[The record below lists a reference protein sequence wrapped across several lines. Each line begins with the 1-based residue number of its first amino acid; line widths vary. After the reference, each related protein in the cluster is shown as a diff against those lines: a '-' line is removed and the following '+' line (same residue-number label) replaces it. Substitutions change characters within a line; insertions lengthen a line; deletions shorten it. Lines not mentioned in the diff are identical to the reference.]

1 MVAPLIA
8 PIDCE
13 WVPVWQVDADHSGK
27 IDFDEFVSMIRKLK
41 PKNKARNSAEACST
55 AFLVLTNVK
64 NGRPREVRQI
74 VPVPRRAEAGAML
87 LTMRD
92 LGYDDEAIISILL
105 ALYSHHAPEEPDGS
119 VNSNVNNG
127 GVVSHSIERN
137 GGGGSGSGGGGGG
150 GGGGHPLV
158 PMRAAWTALGGG
170 ELVRLPANLFDF
182 KTFKSSNVG
191 KLGRRAEEHLATT
204 ELVASADRW
213 MCAHG
218 VDSAEHACAHHGAL
232 SWTPPS
238 MHVLTTAPS
247 LPHRCAH
254 GVDSATFSDLLA
266 LLAEALYMPHGFSE
280 SVRALPRML
289 ADCAADAR

>member
-1 MVAPLIA
+1 MDLLVAPLIA

-13 WVPVWQVDADHSGK
+13 WVPVWQVDADNSGK

-119 VNSNVNNG
+119 VNSTVNNG

-137 GGGGSGSGGGGGG
+137 GGGGSGGGGGG

-218 VDSAEHACAHHGAL
+218 VDSA
-232 SWTPPS
+232 
-238 MHVLTTAPS
+238 
-247 LPHRCAH
+247 
-254 GVDSATFSDLLA
+254 TFSDLLA